1 MSYWTKTLSNMI
13 ITAENEGSEVTVTS
27 SKGGLKC
34 SFTLKVKVEKDS
46 HLPLAGCYLSRLERL
61 NFKAVVAQNVKSKSS

>member
-1 MSYWTKTLSNMI
+1 MSYWTETLSNMI

-27 SKGGLKC
+27 SKRGLKC

-46 HLPLAGCYLSRLERL
+46 RLPLACCYLSRLERL
-61 NFKAVVAQNVKSKSS
+61 DFKAGVAQNMKFKSS